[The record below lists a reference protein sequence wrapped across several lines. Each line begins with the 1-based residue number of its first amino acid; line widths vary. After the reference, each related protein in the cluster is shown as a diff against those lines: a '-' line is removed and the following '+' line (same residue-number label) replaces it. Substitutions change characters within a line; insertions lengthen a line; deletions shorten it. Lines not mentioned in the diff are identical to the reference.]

1 MGAARGAVGPRLGRR
16 WLVRTPDALIWRWA
30 RLFVVIGSAEAMPV
44 SLPGWLQVRVHAGTS
59 PSSSPRYGAR
69 LSVFADAKRHLVT
82 RTTPSTREGA
92 VTPNLDA
99 CARFLVSTSRGD
111 RGLSNEPS
119 DGL

>member
-16 WLVRTPDALIWRWA
+16 WLVRTPDGLIRRWA

-44 SLPGWLQVRVHAGTS
+44 NLPGWLQVRVHAGTS

>member
-1 MGAARGAVGPRLGRR
+1 VRAVRGAVGTRLGCS

-30 RLFVVIGSAEAMPV
+30 RLFVTTGWAEAMPV
-44 SLPGWLQVRVHAGTS
+44 SLPRWLQVQVHVETS

-82 RTTPSTREGA
+82 RTTPSIREGT

-99 CARFLVSTSRGD
+99 CARFLASTSRGD
-111 RGLSNEPS
+111 HGASNELS
-119 DGL
+119 GGF